1 MSPAAFSG
9 SYCDLKFIKSR
20 SVAQVVVEIPIE
32 QAAAFIAAFGAP
44 EPSKECPVAIAR
56 LDMTKAASEAEKP
69 RRKLSELP
77 IAQRAA
83 LLCNRHAFRTFVKE
97 RYASGGRVGDDAD
110 AANMVRKYCGVISRS
125 ELSMNVLAATK
136 FEALEREFNN
146 WLMEP
151 V

>member
-1 MSPAAFSG
+1 MSHAAFSG

-56 LDMTKAASEAEKP
+56 LDMTKAAREAEKP

-83 LLCNRHAFRTFVKE
+83 LMCDRQAFQKFLDE
-97 RYASGGRVGDDAD
+97 RYAYPCAKADDA
-110 AANMVRKYCGVISRS
+110 AEALREMCGVKSRS
-125 ELSMNVLAATK
+125 ELSLNVVAATN
-136 FEALEREFNN
+136 FERIEREFDA

>member
-1 MSPAAFSG
+1 MSHAAFSG

-69 RRKLSELP
+69 RRYSRIRTADYTAGAAILCTIGVS
-77 IAQRAA
+77 AHCQR
-83 LLCNRHAFRTFVKE
+83 NDTREWRTGL
-97 RYASGGRVGDDAD
+97 ATDAD
-110 AANMVRKYCGVISRS
+110 AAD
-125 ELSMNVLAATK
+125 
-136 FEALEREFNN
+136 
-146 WLMEP
+146 MEC
-151 V
+151 